1 MTPTINVSGD
11 SAPSV
16 TVTTDGGI
24 IIDVSTPVSGTGDVT
39 SSSLSLD
46 NQIVRF
52 DGTSGKVIQN
62 SGITIADG
70 ASGTLSGT
78 NSGDV
83 TIGTANG
90 LSLAGQTLSLGL
102 SSSSTTGALSSS
114 DWQAFDAKQDAGN
127 YITDLTGDVTASGP
141 GSATATLTNTAVTP
155 GSYTLANI
163 TVDSKGRITSAA
175 NGSAGTGTVT
185 SVAISGT
192 DGIQV
197 DSGSPITTSGT
208 IQLGVDAATMKTTL
222 NLAGTNTGD
231 QNVFSTFAVAGQSN
245 VVADSTA
252 DTLTLVAGSN
262 ITITT
267 DASTDSITINSTA
280 SGSGD
285 VVGPAS
291 ATDNAIARFDQTTGK
306 LIQNSGITIA
316 DGATGT
322 LSGTNS
328 GDQNLFGSIAVSG
341 QSTVVADST
350 NDTLTLVAGSNIT
363 ITTDASTDSITIN
376 STASGSGDVVGP
388 ASSTDNALVR
398 FDGTTGKL
406 VQNGQ
411 ITESDTG
418 DLAAVNSITMDT
430 TPSGSL
436 ATQGQMMWNADE
448 ETLDIQLNGFAL
460 HVGEHVVYHVKN
472 STGSTIA
479 KGVPVMFAG
488 TTGNSGQ
495 LLIQPWDGTSP
506 STLFMGLTA
515 ESLTDGSEGFVIA
528 FGKLRGIQTN
538 GANYG
543 ESWADGEIIYAGT
556 TTGSLTKTIPS
567 APSPIVQVLAV
578 VHAHASNGTYFIR
591 VTNILGDVF
600 GPSSATDS
608 HLALFDGTTGKL
620 IKDGGSFGDTLQ
632 PFDGVNAYNFGAT
645 GDAKMVT
652 DAVLNGTTTV
662 TSATAGFTADD
673 VGKVIWGVEAS
684 SGNARLSKTTIATY
698 VNSTT
703 ITVSASASGSYT
715 GIYLIWG
722 TDQTAAL
729 QAAFTEAK
737 SLNEHLHVPAG
748 GYIFSELPFDGNL
761 ASVGK
766 ASGVIG
772 DGSGSTIFYPTPDYD
787 FASTTSNTG
796 IFYRTNGFAR
806 DAQLYGLSVQGA
818 YFSWSGSGYDV
829 ISDSGDRTLV
839 EDVRI
844 EHLKGLTTHA
854 RFVGTRLHC
863 FRLYTEGNSYIGIWA
878 SGGGYYFED
887 CYTGNHGYW
896 GILVENINGENN
908 LGINF
913 KWIGG
918 NIDENGGSSCF
929 ITNSTDVVFVQARF
943 FGGVSLYACELDTSS
958 KARFIGCE
966 IIPYSTSGNRG
977 GLTVGTGCTAFLTNC
992 RLSSSGSLYS
1002 IVNSGTVIDGLAN
1015 TFGSLSG
1022 TNPITPFNYAT
1033 ASTIAGFDAS
1043 KNIQSLSTSTYPSL
1057 TELSYVKGVTS
1068 AIQTQIDGK
1077 QASDAQLTSLAALS
1091 YAGNAGK
1098 VVAVNGAENSFEL
1111 VSSGGTGTVTS
1122 VAISGTDGIEVDSG
1136 SPITSSGTIQLGVN
1150 VATMKT
1156 TLNLTGTN
1164 SGDVTLSGTPDYITI
1179 SGQTITRGLVD
1190 LTTDVTGDLP
1200 LTNFAQSSAASKLLG
1215 RGSASGGGDFEE
1227 ITLGSGLSMSGTTLS
1242 ASGGS
1247 SNVDVKLYT
1256 ANDTW
1261 TNPSP
1266 STAKRMFV
1274 RLVGGGAG
1282 GGSGRK
1288 GAAGT
1293 VRCGGGGGGTG
1304 SVVEFWMLTTEL
1316 GATASVTIG
1325 AGGTGASAV
1334 TANSTNGNTGT
1345 AGGDTT
1351 FASTT
1356 AKGGLAGSGG
1366 TATSGAGG
1374 SANGAHVIGLASV
1387 APQGGASASTSGGIG
1402 SATGV
1407 QTYWVPT
1414 GGGAGGGI
1422 TSANS
1427 ASAGGDSGAIGQWNT
1442 VGATAVGTGGA
1453 AGVAG
1458 GNGSAGRGSGTGGGG
1473 GGGSTSGNAGTGGN
1487 GGGYGAGGGGGGA
1500 ATDSVGNSGA
1510 GGNGSQGY
1518 ALIITYT

>member
-1 MTPTINVSGD
+1 MSNTTVN
-11 SAPSV
+11 
-16 TVTTDGGI
+16 VTTPASKPTVYVTQD
-24 IIDVSTPVSGTGDVT
+24 GDVT
-39 SSSLSLD
+39 LD
-46 NQIVRF
+46 ISYNPVGTTSGDVYGPASATDNAIARF
-52 DGTSGKVIQN
+52 DGVTGKVIQN

-78 NSGDV
+78 NTGDQNLFG
-83 TIGTANG
+83 TIAV
-90 LSLAGQTLSLGL
+90 AGQSDVVAETTSDTLTLVAGSNITITTDP
-102 SSSSTTGALSSS
+102 STDSITINA
-114 DWQAFDAKQDAGN
+114 ADAG
-127 YITDLTGDVTASGP
+127 V
-141 GSATATLTNTAVTP
+141 
-155 GSYTLANI
+155 
-163 TVDSKGRITSAA
+163 
-175 NGSAGTGTVT
+175 GTVT

-231 QNVFSTFAVAGQSN
+231 QNVFSTFAVAGQNN

-291 ATDNAIARFDQTTGK
+291 
-306 LIQNSGITIA
+306 
-316 DGATGT
+316 
-322 LSGTNS
+322 
-328 GDQNLFGSIAVSG
+328 
-341 QSTVVADST
+341 
-350 NDTLTLVAGSNIT
+350 
-363 ITTDASTDSITIN
+363 
-376 STASGSGDVVGP
+376 
-388 ASSTDNALVR
+388 SSDNALVR

-436 ATQGQMMWNADE
+436 TTQGQMMWNSGE

-460 HVGEHVVYHVKN
+460 HVGEHVVFHVKN

-567 APSPIVQVLAV
+567 APNPIVQVLAV

-600 GPSSATDS
+600 GPSSSTDS
-608 HLALFDGTTGKL
+608 HLALFDGTTGKV
-620 IKDGGSFGDTLQ
+620 IKDGGTFGDTLQ
-632 PFDGVNAYNFGAT
+632 PFEGVNAFNFGAT

-662 TSATAGFTADD
+662 TSATAGFTSAD
-673 VGKVIWGVEAS
+673 VGKVIWGVETS
-684 SGNARLSKTTIATY
+684 SGLARLAQTTIATY

-703 ITVSASASGSYT
+703 ITVSVAATGSYT
-715 GIYLIWG
+715 GINLIWG

-729 QAAFTEAK
+729 QAAFAEAK
-737 SLNEHLHVPAG
+737 NLNEHLHVPAG

-761 ASVGK
+761 LADGK

-772 DGSGSTIFYPTPDYD
+772 DGSGSTIFYPAPNYD
-787 FASTTSNTG
+787 FSSTTANTG

-806 DAQLYGLSVQGA
+806 DAQLYGLSVQGG
-818 YFSWSGSGYDV
+818 YFSWSGGSSYHV
-829 ISDSGDRTLV
+829 ISDSGDRTLI

-844 EHLKGLTTHA
+844 EHLKGFTALA
-854 RFVGTRLHC
+854 QFVGSRLHC
-863 FRLYTEGNSYIGIWA
+863 FRLYTEGAGYNGIVA
-878 SGGGYYFED
+878 SSGSYYFED
-887 CYTGNHGYW
+887 CYTGNHGYI
-896 GILVENINGENN
+896 GLHVLSINGSANT
-908 LGINF
+908 GVSF
-913 KWIGG
+913 KWVGG
-918 NIDENGGSSCF
+918 VIDESTFYSCL
-929 ITNSTDVVFVQARF
+929 IESSTDVVFVQGRF
-943 FGGVSLYACELDTSS
+943 FGGVGAYACDLISS
-958 KARFIGCE
+958 SNARFLGCE
-966 IIPYSTSGNRG
+966 ILPFTTSGNRG
-977 GLTVGTGCTAFLTNC
+977 GLNVASGCTAFLTNC

-1002 IVNSGTVIDGLAN
+1002 LVNSGTVIDGLAN
-1015 TFGSLSG
+1015 TFGNLSG

-1091 YAGNAGK
+1091 YSGNAGK
-1098 VVAVNGAENSFEL
+1098 VVAVNGGENNFEL
-1111 VSSGGTGTVTS
+1111 ISVGGTGTVTS

-1136 SPITSSGTIQLGVN
+1136 SPITGAGTIQLGVN
-1150 VATMKT
+1150 ATTMKT
-1156 TLNLTGTN
+1156 TLDLSGTN

-1179 SGQTITRGLVD
+1179 SGQTITRGLID
-1190 LTTDVTGDLP
+1190 LATDVTGDLP
-1200 LTNFAQSSAASKLLG
+1200 LANLAQSSAASKLLG
-1215 RGSASGGGDFEE
+1215 RGSASGAGDFEE

-1242 ASGGS
+1242 ATGGS
-1247 SNVDVKLYT
+1247 ATTDNRLYT
-1256 ANDTW
+1256 ADDTW

-1266 STAKRMFV
+1266 STPKRVFV
-1274 RLVGGGAG
+1274 RLVGAGGG

-1288 GAAGT
+1288 GAAGS
-1293 VRCGGGGGGTG
+1293 VRCGGGGGAGG
-1304 SVVEFWMLTTEL
+1304 NVVEMWLLTTDL
-1316 GATASVTIG
+1316 ASTVSVTVG
-1325 AGGTGASAV
+1325 AGGTGGAAQ
-1334 TANSTNGNTGT
+1334 TTNSNNGNAG
-1345 AGGDTT
+1345 AKGGDTV

-1356 AKGGLAGSGG
+1356 ATGGNG
-1366 TATSGAGG
+1366 GAGG
-1374 SANGAHVIGLASV
+1374 TNATGAAGTGVSSGSIISLTFANGLS
-1387 APQGGASASTSGGIG
+1387 GGSASTTGGAGNSGST
-1402 SATGV
+1402 SAV
-1407 QTYWVPT
+1407 FLPT

-1422 TSANS
+1422 TSGNA
-1427 ASAGGDSGAIGQWNT
+1427 ASNGGAGGNSGNSAIGQ
-1442 VGATAVGTGGA
+1442 VLGGTAGS
-1453 AGVAG
+1453 AG
-1458 GNGSAGRGSGTGGGG
+1458 GNGGNGQVARGIGTGGGG
-1473 GGGSTSGNAGTGGN
+1473 GASSITGNAGSGGN
-1487 GGGYGAGGGGGGA
+1487 GGGFGGAGAGGGA
-1500 ATDSVGNSGA
+1500 AVDDTGNSGK
-1510 GGNGSQGY
+1510 GGDGAPGY
-1518 ALIITYT
+1518 ALIITYL

>member
-1 MTPTINVSGD
+1 MTPTINLSGD

-16 TVTTDGGI
+16 TVTADGGI
-24 IIDVSTPVSGTGDVT
+24 IVDVSTPVSGTGDVT

-52 DGTSGKVIQN
+52 DGTSGKIIQN

-78 NSGDV
+78 NSGDQNLFG
-83 TIGTANG
+83 TIAVSGQSDIVADSTNDT
-90 LSLAGQTLSLGL
+90 LTLVAGSNITITTDP
-102 SSSSTTGALSSS
+102 STDSITINA
-114 DWQAFDAKQDAGN
+114 ADAG
-127 YITDLTGDVTASGP
+127 V
-141 GSATATLTNTAVTP
+141 
-155 GSYTLANI
+155 
-163 TVDSKGRITSAA
+163 
-175 NGSAGTGTVT
+175 GTVT

-208 IQLGVDAATMKTTL
+208 IQLGVDAPTMKTTL

-231 QNVFSTFAVAGQSN
+231 QNVFSTFAVSGQSN

-252 DTLTLVAGSN
+252 
-262 ITITT
+262 
-267 DASTDSITINSTA
+267 
-280 SGSGD
+280 
-285 VVGPAS
+285 
-291 ATDNAIARFDQTTGK
+291 
-306 LIQNSGITIA
+306 
-316 DGATGT
+316 
-322 LSGTNS
+322 
-328 GDQNLFGSIAVSG
+328 
-341 QSTVVADST
+341 
-350 NDTLTLVAGSNIT
+350 DTLTLVAGSNIT

-436 ATQGQMMWNADE
+436 TTQGQMMWNSDE

-495 LLIQPWDGTSP
+495 LLIQPWDGTGL

-528 FGKLRGIQTN
+528 FGKLRGIETD

-543 ESWADGEIIYAGT
+543 ETWADGDIIYAGT
-556 TTGSLTKTIPS
+556 TTGSLTNVTPS
-567 APSPIVQVLAV
+567 APDSLVQVAAV
-578 VHAHASNGTYFIR
+578 VHAHASNGTLFIR
-591 VTNILGDVF
+591 TTPILGDVF
-600 GPSSATDS
+600 GPASATNS
-608 HLALFDGTTGKL
+608 NLALFDGTTGKL

-632 PFDGVNAYNFGAT
+632 PFDGVNAFNFGAT

-673 VGKVIWGVEAS
+673 VGKVIWGVETS
-684 SGNARLSKTTIATY
+684 SGLARLAQTTIATY

-703 ITVSASASGSYT
+703 ITVSVAATGSYT

-729 QAAFTEAK
+729 QAAFAEAK

-748 GYIFSELPFDGNL
+748 GYIFSELPFDANL
-761 ASVGK
+761 ASAGK
-766 ASGVIG
+766 ASGVVG

-796 IFYRTNGFAR
+796 IFYRVNGNGR

-818 YFSWSGSGYDV
+818 YYSWSGGSGYHIV
-829 ISDSGDRTLV
+829 SDSGDRTLI

-844 EHLKGLTTHA
+844 EHLKGFTSLASFT
-854 RFVGTRLHC
+854 GTRLHC
-863 FRLYTEGNSYIGIWA
+863 FRLYAEGASYFGVSVA
-878 SGGGYYFED
+878 QTGAYFED
-887 CYTGNHGYW
+887 CYTGNHGYF
-896 GILVENINGENN
+896 GLYITDINGESNT
-908 LGINF
+908 GINL

-918 NIDENGGSSCF
+918 IIDESGGSSCY
-929 ITNSTDVVFVQARF
+929 INNSTDVVFVQARF
-943 FGGVSLYACELDTSS
+943 FGGISLYACELASSS
-958 KARFIGCE
+958 KVRFLGCE
-966 IIPYSTSGNRG
+966 IIPFTTSGNRG
-977 GLTVGTGCTAFLTNC
+977 GLTVNSGCTAFLTNC

-1022 TNPITPFNYAT
+1022 TDPITPFNYAT
-1033 ASTIAGFDAS
+1033 INTIAGFDGS
-1043 KNIQSLSTSTYPSL
+1043 KNLQSLSTSTYPSL

-1091 YAGNAGK
+1091 YTGNAGK
-1098 VVAVNGAENSFEL
+1098 VVAVNGAENNFEL
-1111 VSSGGTGTVTS
+1111 ITVGGTGTVTS

-1136 SPITSSGTIQLGVN
+1136 SPITGAGTIQLGVN
-1150 VATMKT
+1150 AATMKT
-1156 TLNLTGTN
+1156 TLDLSGTN

-1179 SGQTITRGLVD
+1179 SGQTITRGLID

-1200 LTNFAQSSAASKLLG
+1200 LTNFAQASAASKLLG
-1215 RGSASGGGDFEE
+1215 RGSASGAGDFEE

-1247 SNVDVKLYT
+1247 ATTDNRLYT
-1256 ANDTW
+1256 ADDTW

-1266 STAKRMFV
+1266 STPKRVFV
-1274 RLVGGGAG
+1274 RLVGAGGG

-1288 GAAGT
+1288 GAAGS
-1293 VRCGGGGGGTG
+1293 VRCGGGGGAGG
-1304 SVVEFWMLTTEL
+1304 NVEEMWLLTTDL
-1316 GATASVTIG
+1316 ASTVSVTVG
-1325 AGGTGASAV
+1325 AGGTGG
-1334 TANSTNGNTGT
+1334 TAQSTNSTNGNAGT
-1345 AGGDTT
+1345 KGGDTV

-1356 AKGGLAGSGG
+1356 ATGGNGGAGGTNATGAAGTGLSSGSIIALTSANGLSGGAASTTGGAGNGGTASALFLPTGAGSGG
-1366 TATSGAGG
+1366 GITTGNA
-1374 SANGAHVIGLASV
+1374 ASN
-1387 APQGGASASTSGGIG
+1387 
-1402 SATGV
+1402 
-1407 QTYWVPT
+1407 
-1414 GGGAGGGI
+1414 GGAGGNSG
-1422 TSANS
+1422 NS
-1427 ASAGGDSGAIGQWNT
+1427 AIGVISGGTAGT
-1442 VGATAVGTGGA
+1442 
-1453 AGVAG
+1453 AG
-1458 GNGSAGRGSGTGGGG
+1458 GNGGNGQVARGIGTGGGG
-1473 GGGSTSGNAGTGGN
+1473 GASSITGNAGSGGN
-1487 GGGYGAGGGGGGA
+1487 GGGFGGAGAGGGA
-1500 ATDSVGNSGA
+1500 AVDDTGNSGA
-1510 GGNGSQGY
+1510 GGNGAPGY
-1518 ALIITYT
+1518 ALIITYL